1 MACAQQCAAEYLRN
15 CRRNLVTQ
23 MRNLPLIIE
32 NLYQQKVFN
41 DHEVDALKA
50 ERTEFDKARSILDWV
65 INKGETACYELLRI
79 LDATQ
84 KRTLDS
90 DLHYWICCFPFRV
103 EDTEISYSTGTK
115 PCQNYQ
121 KKLKNKAKNILKD
134 QREHCGKYLG
144 DEGQVNFHFISLVL
158 ETDSEGKTPQCKIK
172 WKNKKCKK
180 LRPKKLRAYIP
191 NEEQAL
197 SPVDLLRCQDKNIL
211 LIGKPGI
218 GKTTVVQEIMRL
230 WAEKDDREFYYMFYF
245 DESVLAH
252 SSRVVNLESIFFDVY
267 LKPKEKD
274 RKDVFQDIEENSENV
289 VIVFDGVV
297 DLEENSTLRKI
308 MKHELLPDAK
318 IIITCRSEVEYD
330 PLFSSWPTRKV
341 YVQGFSEKSISTYY
355 QSMLGHDSVL
365 LDDVL
370 KNQELFS
377 LSHVPM
383 YAFMIVDLIQFKN
396 DNVYNHLHTVTEMY
410 IHIFRVAVKKHGK
423 KKIEEIDM
431 YLKEIK
437 DQIHLLMKNAFSATM
452 QKCLNLP
459 DISSVK
465 KDICHAFLKM
475 ITTRDSP
482 TSATTYCAFLHNTMQ
497 EFFSA
502 LWLLGNP
509 GETEKVLHL
518 CQTEE
523 NKHMRHVLP
532 FLCGLLGE
540 HNINLIKC
548 LFPEDQIKKTS
559 DWFIEK
565 FLDTFLQPQSE
576 SEVVDLLY
584 VCQCL
589 YELQSPKACLMFLE
603 KMDHQL
609 EPEGDLDPHQ
619 CCALS
624 YVIGQ
629 SRDKEVY
636 LNLED
641 CNMTDT
647 GMKMMLRCSPKIRLK
662 IWEDPLKQ
670 ITFFLEFFHK
680 VSQCSCSF
688 FDLRPRNKPEL
699 CDALLDLCSH
709 VKNYETQTGWSFLP
723 VLQSVFQSP
732 DVWIIDLSQRKTSVL
747 LEVLKL
753 QTEKK
758 PVELRG
764 CSEEESEMKSFL
776 QCLPYISQLSFCY
789 TDDEEMKMSAVKFL
803 LNFSVA
809 AVETDTVT
817 GTRFSTLLSS
827 VCSYETFPLNEEWGD
842 DDYQSDFLLDLCSHV
857 KNYETQTGWSFLPV
871 LQSVFQS
878 PDVWIID
885 LSQRKTSVLLEV
897 LKLQT
902 EKKPVKLR
910 RCSEE
915 ESEMKSFL
923 QCLPH
928 ISQLRFWFFDDEEI
942 KIAVKFLLN
951 LSVAA
956 VENDTVTGTRF
967 STLLSSVCS
976 YKTFPFDLEWD
987 DYQSNFLLDLYSH
1000 MKNYETQTGRSF
1012 LPALQS
1018 VFQSPGVWTIDLS
1031 ERKTSVLL
1039 EVLKLQTE
1047 KKPVKLRGCS
1057 EEESKMM
1064 SVLQYLPYISQLRF
1078 SNLSKSVQNRFL
1090 LRLFIKAAE
1099 TETQTGQQMM
1109 KMLTSVCVYRSFPYG
1124 ETDRIKQSD
1133 FLLDLYSH
1141 VKNYETQTGRSFL
1154 PALQS
1159 VFQLPK
1165 VWIIDLSE
1173 RKTSVLLEV
1182 LKLQTEKKPVE
1193 LRRCS
1198 EEESEMMSFL
1208 QCLPYISQL
1217 RIDYQNRGQAEQFVL
1232 KLFIKAGE
1240 TETQTGE
1247 QMLKL
1252 LTSVYTYRSFPYEE
1266 TDRIK
1271 QSDLLLDLYSHVK
1284 NYETQ
1289 TGSSFL
1295 PALQSVFQSPDV
1307 WIIDLSQRKTS
1318 VLLEVL
1324 KLQTEKKPV
1333 ELRRCSEEESE
1344 MMSFLQCLPYIS
1356 QLRFSS
1362 LRKSVQMQFL
1372 LKLFIKA
1379 AETETQT
1386 GEQMMKLLTSVCT
1399 YRSFPYGETDG
1410 IKQRDFLLGLYS
1422 HVNNYKTQTGRSFLP
1437 ALQSVFQSPDVWI
1450 IDLSQRKTSVLLE
1463 VLKLQTEKKPV
1474 DLRGCSEEESEI
1486 MSFLQCLP
1494 YISQLRFSSRSESV
1508 HMDFVLKL
1516 FIKAAETETQTGE
1529 QMLKL
1534 LTSVC
1539 TYSSFPYG
1547 WTDRI
1552 KQRDF
1557 LLDLCSH
1564 VKNYE
1569 TQTGGS
1575 FLPALQSVF
1584 QSPDVWI
1591 IDLSQRK
1598 TSVLLEVLK
1607 LQTEKKPVELR
1618 GCSEEESE
1626 MMSFLQCLP
1635 YISQL
1640 RIHYKNRGQAE
1651 QFLLKLFNKAAETET
1666 QTGEQ
1671 MLKLLTSVCTYSSFP
1686 YEKTD
1691 RNKQRDFLLD
1701 LCSHVK
1707 KYETQTALQ
1716 SVFQSPDVWII
1727 DLSKRKTSVL
1737 LKALKLQTVKK
1748 PVELRGCLEEE
1759 REMMSLL
1766 HCLPYIS
1773 QLRFSISVQNRF
1785 ILKVFIKAAAFEKQ
1799 TGKQMLKLLASV
1811 CTYSSFPY
1819 ERTYRIK
1826 QRDLLLDLYSHV
1838 KNYETQTG
1846 RSFLPA
1852 LQSVFQLPDVWIIDL
1867 SQRKTSVL
1875 LEVLKLQT
1883 EKKPVKLRGCSEE
1896 ESEMSF
1902 LQCLPYISQLR
1913 IDNRNIRLAEQF
1925 VLKLFIKAAE
1935 TEIQTGEQMLKLLT
1949 SVCTYSS
1956 FPYERTYRIK
1966 QSDFLLDLYS
1976 HVKNYETQTG
1986 RSFLPALQSVFQ
1998 LPDDWIIDLSQ
2009 RKTSVLL
2016 EVLKLQTEKKP
2027 VELRGCSEEESEVRS
2042 FLQCL
2047 PYISQLR
2054 FTNVSES
2061 VQKRFHLKLL
2071 IKAAETETQTGE
2083 QMLKLLT
2090 SVCAYRSFPYQW
2102 TDRIKQRDF
2111 LLDLC
2116 SHVKNYETQTGG
2128 SFLPALQSVFQSPKV
2143 WIIDLSQRKTSV
2155 LLEVLKLQTEKKP
2168 VELRGCSEEESEMK
2182 SFLQCLPHISQLSCS
2197 ERCLLT
2203 LVKVVQLRENPDLV
2217 TLLLEVLD
2225 FSFSLEGSLSSKICR
2240 SVGRVLRSSADRLNL
2255 TLKPEAISIRGTR
2268 LLFRH
2273 ITHIHTL
2280 RLSGY
2285 MVVRIVQALRSM
2297 RVQTPVTV
2305 NELTLD
2311 PNDNQ
2316 LSERKWSR
2324 VLSSLAILL
2333 RLWTVQCL
2341 NLTEYKME
2349 SVSLSVLLCHQG
2361 PLILRSS
2368 KESLQKLVEC
2378 VCEAQEE
2385 ELTQHF
2391 LQKVGGDL
2399 TSCSLSWEELH
2410 YFLQHKIQ
2418 QITVDFRKSNI
2429 QCKIREILPFLNRIQ
2444 FKRLSSSFMLSIM
2457 REIYESGSAGF
2468 VSSLLSSVKN
2478 YISLQS
2484 RELDSVHCAALRFTL
2499 QHCTAVSL
2507 NLLWTSIPEEE
2518 LESIVPLF
2526 RHVSSLSVDRR
2537 LLLKMLHCCSVSDV
2551 QQEAAA
2557 VLLSVLQHKLDF
2569 CRSALDLTTN
2579 TDSEPLHL
2587 TTEDCRV
2594 MSTVIQ
2600 RAHTHTQLIMQD
2612 CVINTAGMDQLFPV
2626 LRSVKL
2632 CCDKSLLLQFL
2643 AHVRPEEAVSLS
2655 RALGDEVDLSQT
2667 HLEPQVCRGLVLI
2680 LEYSEGLTELDL
2692 SQCRLTDHSLDLL
2705 LPNLHKAQNI
2715 DFSGNSITDIGAQR
2729 IYSIVS
2735 DNSNIKTVRLFNNR
2749 IEFRQLFLTDPRFE
2763 IW

>member
-1064 SVLQYLPYISQLRF
+1064 SVLQY
-1078 SNLSKSVQNRFL
+1078 
-1090 LRLFIKAAE
+1090 
-1099 TETQTGQQMM
+1099 
-1109 KMLTSVCVYRSFPYG
+1109 
-1124 ETDRIKQSD
+1124 
-1133 FLLDLYSH
+1133 
-1141 VKNYETQTGRSFL
+1141 
-1154 PALQS
+1154 
-1159 VFQLPK
+1159 
-1165 VWIIDLSE
+1165 
-1173 RKTSVLLEV
+1173 
-1182 LKLQTEKKPVE
+1182 
-1193 LRRCS
+1193 
-1198 EEESEMMSFL
+1198 
-1208 QCLPYISQL
+1208 LPYISQL

>member
-1 MACAQQCAAEYLRN
+1 MASAQHSATEHLKKNRAK
-15 CRRNLVTQ
+15 LVTD
-23 MRNLPLIIE
+23 MRNHKLIIE
-32 NLYQQKVFN
+32 NLYQKEVFN

-65 INKGETACYELLRI
+65 INKGEEASYKLLRI
-79 LDATQ
+79 LDDTR
-84 KRTLDS
+84 KKTLDS
-90 DLHYWICCFPFRV
+90 GSHSWIISFKFR
-103 EDTEISYSTGTK
+103 EDEEVSSLLGTT

-121 KKLKNKAKNILKD
+121 TLLKKKAKQILKNQRVNKYVCKD
-134 QREHCGKYLG
+134 L
-144 DEGQVNFHFISLVL
+144 DDFHFTPLVL
-158 ETDSEGKTPQCKIK
+158 ETDSEGKTQCKIK
-172 WKNKKCKK
+172 LKNKKCKK

-191 NEEQAL
+191 NNKQPV
-197 SPVDLLRCQDKNIL
+197 SPVGLWTWKDKNIL

-218 GKTTVVQEIMRL
+218 GKTTVVQEMMRL

-245 DESVLAH
+245 DDSVLAH
-252 SSRVVNLESIFFDVY
+252 SSRVANLESFLFDVY
-267 LKPKEKD
+267 LKPTDKD
-274 RKDVFQDIEENSENV
+274 RKEVFQDIEEKSENV
-289 VIVFDGVV
+289 VIVFDGISCVQEHSV
-297 DLEENSTLRKI
+297 LKKI
-308 MKHELLPDAK
+308 MDHELLPEAK
-318 IIITCRSEVEYD
+318 IIITCRSEVED
-330 PLFSSWPTRKV
+330 EPLFSSWPTRKV
-341 YVQGFSEKSISTYY
+341 YVEGFSEESIQTYY
-355 QSMLGHDSVL
+355 QKKLGPNSDL
-365 LDDVL
+365 LDVVL

-383 YAFMIVDLIQFKN
+383 YAFMVVDFLPFKN
-396 DNVYNHLHTVTEMY
+396 GKDFNHPHTVTEMY
-410 IHIFRVAVKKHGK
+410 IHIFRLAVKKHGK
-423 KKIEEIDM
+423 KQIKQIDK
-431 YLKEIK
+431 YLREIK
-437 DQIHLLMKNAFSATM
+437 DQIHPLMENAFSATM
-452 QKCLNLP
+452 QKTLNLP
-459 DISSVK
+459 DIGSDET
-465 KDICHAFLKM
+465 DICHAFLKM
-475 ITTRDSP
+475 ITTTNSLS
-482 TSATTYCAFLHNTMQ
+482 SAKTYCAFLHNTMQ

-502 LWLLGNP
+502 LWLLGHP
-509 GETEKVLHL
+509 DEIEKVLQL

-523 NKHMRHVLP
+523 NQHMRHVLP
-532 FLCGLLGE
+532 FLCGVLGE

-565 FLDTFLQPQSE
+565 FLDTFLQLQSE
-576 SEVVDLLY
+576 SEVADLLY

-629 SRDKEVY
+629 CGEKEVY
-636 LNLED
+636 LDLED
-641 CNMTDT
+641 CNVTDT
-647 GMKMMLRCSPKIRLK
+647 GMKLMLSCSPKIRLK
-662 IWEDPLKQ
+662 IWKDPLKE
-670 ITFFLEFFHK
+670 IAFFLEFFHK

-688 FDLRPRNKPEL
+688 FDVRPRNNTEL
-699 CDALLDLCSH
+699 CDFLLDLCSH
-709 VKNYETQTGWSFLP
+709 VKNYETQTSRSFLSA
-723 VLQSVFQSP
+723 LQSVFQSP
-732 DVWIIDLSQRKTSVL
+732 DVWIIDLSQRKTSIL

-764 CSEEESEMKSFL
+764 CSEEESDMMSFL
-776 QCLPYISQLSFCY
+776 QCLPYISQL
-789 TDDEEMKMSAVKFL
+789 
-803 LNFSVA
+803 
-809 AVETDTVT
+809 
-817 GTRFSTLLSS
+817 RFS
-827 VCSYETFPLNEEWGD
+827 D
-842 DDYQSDFLLDLCSHV
+842 
-857 KNYETQTGWSFLPV
+857 
-871 LQSVFQS
+871 
-878 PDVWIID
+878 
-885 LSQRKTSVLLEV
+885 
-897 LKLQT
+897 
-902 EKKPVKLR
+902 
-910 RCSEE
+910 
-915 ESEMKSFL
+915 
-923 QCLPH
+923 
-928 ISQLRFWFFDDEEI
+928 
-942 KIAVKFLLN
+942 
-951 LSVAA
+951 
-956 VENDTVTGTRF
+956 
-967 STLLSSVCS
+967 
-976 YKTFPFDLEWD
+976 
-987 DYQSNFLLDLYSH
+987 
-1000 MKNYETQTGRSF
+1000 
-1012 LPALQS
+1012 
-1018 VFQSPGVWTIDLS
+1018 
-1031 ERKTSVLL
+1031 
-1039 EVLKLQTE
+1039 
-1047 KKPVKLRGCS
+1047 
-1057 EEESKMM
+1057 
-1064 SVLQYLPYISQLRF
+1064 
-1078 SNLSKSVQNRFL
+1078 LSKSVQSRFL
-1090 LRLFIKAAE
+1090 LKLFIKAAE
-1099 TETQTGQQMM
+1099 TETQTGEQMM
-1109 KMLTSVCVYRSFPYG
+1109 KLLASVCTYRSFLY
-1124 ETDRIKQSD
+1124 ERTDRIKQSD

-1159 VFQLPK
+1159 VFQLPD
-1165 VWIIDLSE
+1165 VWIIDLSQ

-1182 LKLQTEKKPVE
+1182 LKLQTVKKPVE
-1193 LRRCS
+1193 LRGCSEEESEMKSFLQCLPHISQLILLCLFFDEEMKMSAVKFLLNLSVAAVETDTVTGTRFSTLLSSVCSYKTFPLDQERYNYNAFKQCDFLLDLYSHVKNYETQTGRSFLPALQSVFQSPDVWIIDLSQRKTSILLEVLKLQTKKKPVKLRGCS
-1198 EEESEMMSFL
+1198 EEESEMMSLL

>member
-928 ISQLRFWFFDDEEI
+928 ISQLRFWFFD
-942 KIAVKFLLN
+942 KKMKMSAVKFLLN

-956 VENDTVTGTRF
+956 VENDTVTGTIF

-976 YKTFPFDLEWD
+976 YETFPLDQEWD
-987 DYQSNFLLDLYSH
+987 DYDDDDYQ
-1000 MKNYETQTGRSF
+1000 R
-1012 LPALQS
+1012 
-1018 VFQSPGVWTIDLS
+1018 
-1031 ERKTSVLL
+1031 
-1039 EVLKLQTE
+1039 
-1047 KKPVKLRGCS
+1047 
-1057 EEESKMM
+1057 
-1064 SVLQYLPYISQLRF
+1064 
-1078 SNLSKSVQNRFL
+1078 
-1090 LRLFIKAAE
+1090 
-1099 TETQTGQQMM
+1099 
-1109 KMLTSVCVYRSFPYG
+1109 
-1124 ETDRIKQSD
+1124 D
-1133 FLLDLYSH
+1133 FLLDLCSH

-1165 VWIIDLSE
+1165 IWIIDLSE

-1193 LRRCS
+1193 LRGCS